1 MVEDD
6 VVEEVGD
13 ILRIPFI
20 TIAYSFCLYSNSE
33 VKIIEKSD
41 KEINAC

>member
-6 VVEEVGD
+6 VVKEVGD
-13 ILRIPFI
+13 ILRISLI
-20 TIAYSFCLYSNSE
+20 TIAYSFCLYSDSE
-33 VKIIEKSD
+33 MEVVEKSD